1 MQQISVPHMQQY
13 QQMYYLTLRSLMMPI
28 TLHIRMA
35 FIPLKS
41 NQPRRKQIGKPLALK
56 MMELV
61 DRK

>member
-13 QQMYYLTLRSLMMPI
+13 QQMYYLTLRSRMLLM

-41 NQPRRKQIGKPLALK
+41 NQPKKKQNGRPRALK
-56 MMELV
+56 PTELV
-61 DRK
+61 GRK